1 LRNLRLL
8 TNHLSS
14 GIKMNKKRNLEK
26 SIHGQAGKK
35 DISNELKTD
44 EKAIIMSGY
53 GINSEMETQEA
64 FRRAGMGSD
73 IVHIN
78 DLIAGRKK
86 LSDYRLLVFP
96 GGFSYGD
103 DTGAGN
109 AFANRVRNNL
119 WGDVENF
126 LDADTLVLGICN
138 GFQILANLG
147 LVPAFN
153 QKYERNIALMP
164 NKKGVLEC
172 RFITLKPASDN
183 LWTKGIDRMYC
194 PISHGEGNFFCSSET
209 LVRIQKKNMITF
221 QYCKDD
227 LSLAHGEYPANPNG
241 SIEDIAGI
249 TSEDGR
255 VLGLMPHPE
264 RAMNFTSLYD
274 WPYRKER
281 LKREG
286 GKIPQESLNMQFFK
300 NIVNYFH

>member
-1 LRNLRLL
+1 MRNLRPPI
-8 TNHLSS
+8 NHLSL
-14 GIKMNKKRNLEK
+14 GIKMNMKHNLEK
-26 SIHGQAGKK
+26 RSPGQAGKSFSP
-35 DISNELKTD
+35 IELKTD

-64 FRRAGMGSD
+64 FKRAGMSSD

-78 DLIAGRKK
+78 DLIEGRKK
-86 LSDYRLLVFP
+86 VSDYRLLVFP

-119 WGDVENF
+119 WGDVEKF
-126 LDADTLVLGICN
+126 LDADNLVLGICN

-153 QKYERNIALMP
+153 KRYERDIALMP

-172 RFITLKPASDN
+172 RFVTLKPVSDN
-183 LWTKGIDRMYC
+183 LWTKGIERIYC
-194 PISHGEGNFFCSSET
+194 PISHGEGNFFCSPET
-209 LVRIQKKNMITF
+209 LSCLQKKNMVTF
-221 QYCKDD
+221 QDRHDD
-227 LSLAHGEYPANPNG
+227 LSPAHGEYPANPNG

-249 TSEDGR
+249 TSEDGK

-264 RAMNFTSLYD
+264 RAMNFTNLYD
-274 WPYRKER
+274 WPYQKER

-286 GKIPQESLNMQFFK
+286 KKMPQESLNMQFFK
-300 NIVNYFH
+300 NIVNYFC